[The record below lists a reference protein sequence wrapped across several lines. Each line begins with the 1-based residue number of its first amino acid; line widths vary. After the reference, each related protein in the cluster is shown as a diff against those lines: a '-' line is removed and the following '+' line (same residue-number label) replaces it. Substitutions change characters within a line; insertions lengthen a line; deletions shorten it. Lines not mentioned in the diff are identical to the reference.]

1 MHQQLGV
8 VTDDPGCAVSKLR
21 TARTA
26 GPERQRR
33 REALDAARQRYKRLS
48 DSGKRRL
55 LDELELLTGYH
66 RKSLLRLLNRRPSA
80 EPETG
85 VDGADDPS
93 KREPHHRRR
102 YGPEAAAALVPLWE
116 ASDRLCG
123 KRLKALLP
131 LLVESL
137 EHHGHLSLDPVVR
150 EQLLAMRSAT
160 IDRLLAPI
168 RKVSGS
174 NNWRRPPRAYSA
186 VRRRVPVRTFRGWE
200 DHHEPGWLEID
211 LVAHCGGRMQGPFL
225 WTLVATD
232 IATGW
237 SESVPI
243 LVRDGAVVLTALQLI
258 RRQLPFPLRG
268 IDADNDPVFM
278 NSLMEAWCDRPGHQI
293 VLTRSRAY
301 QSNDQAWVEQKNGML
316 VRRVVGYQRL
326 EGLEAAQVM
335 GELYGALRLFTNL
348 FQPSF
353 KLKTSER
360 QGARIKR
367 QHHPPRTPL
376 QRLIKSGAL
385 AQEQTEALRD
395 LQRSTDPVALL
406 GTIRRCQGQLAVLAS
421 GEQASGDP
429 SAQAERDLA
438 AENRSLEIFLGGLQ
452 TLWHSSQ
459 PRRRKPKP
467 RTGKRSRPDP
477 FEPDVALIEQWLQAE
492 PLIRAKT
499 LMERLIAHNPER
511 YGECHLRTLQWRL
524 RGYRLQQIELEMK
537 QALAA
542 PFPEK
547 EREEQSKEPVLP
559 GVNKNG

>member
-1 MHQQLGV
+1 M
-8 VTDDPGCAVSKLR
+8 
-21 TARTA
+21 
-26 GPERQRR
+26 E
-33 REALDAARQRYKRLS
+33 AARQRYGGLS
-48 DSGKRRL
+48 AAGKRRL
-55 LDELELLTGYH
+55 LDELEAITGYH
-66 RKSLLRLLNRRPSA
+66 RKSLLRLLHRKAAAPA
-80 EPETG
+80 ESEGP
-85 VDGADDPS
+85 VDLAAL
-93 KREPHHRRR
+93 KPHPRRR

-123 KRLKALLP
+123 KRLAALLP

-137 EHHGHLSLDPVVR
+137 EQHGHLNLEPAVR
-150 EQLLAMRSAT
+150 EQVLAMSSAT

-168 RKVSGS
+168 RTASAA

-186 VRRRVPVRTFRGWE
+186 VRRRVPVRTFKGWS
-200 DHHEPGWLEID
+200 DHREPGWLEID

-237 SESVPI
+237 SESLPI

-326 EGLEAAQVM
+326 EGLEAAQVL

-353 KLKTSER
+353 KLKSSER
-360 QGARIKR
+360 DGGRIKR

-376 QRLIKSGAL
+376 QRLL
-385 AQEQTEALRD
+385 AIGVLSEATAEPWRE
-395 LQRSTDPVALL
+395 LQRRSDPVALL
-406 GTIRRCQGQLAVLAS
+406 TTIRRCQGQLAVLAS
-421 GEQASGDP
+421 GEQSSALQASRTD
-429 SAQAERDLA
+429 RDLA
-438 AENRSLEIFLGGLQ
+438 AENRSLEVFLGGLQ
-452 TLWHSSQ
+452 TLWQTNQ
-459 PRRRKPKP
+459 PRRRKPRP
-467 RTGKRSRPDP
+467 RTGRRTRPDP
-477 FEPDVALIEQWLQAE
+477 FAADVERIEQWLQAE
-492 PLIRAKT
+492 PQLQAKT
-499 LMERLIAHNPER
+499 LLERLIRLSPER
-511 YGECHLRTLQWRL
+511 YGASHLRTLQRRL
-524 RGYRLQQIELEMK
+524 RGYRLQWIENEMATLVADMPPSL
-537 QALAA
+537 QAAQSE
-542 PFPEK
+542 EK
-547 EREEQSKEPVLP
+547 PVLP
-559 GVNKNG
+559 GVN

>member
-1 MHQQLGV
+1 MATKWVGDASGRREV
-8 VTDDPGCAVSKLR
+8 GA
-21 TARTA
+21 A
-26 GPERQRR
+26 GPDPQRR
-33 REALDAARQRYKRLS
+33 RAALEAARQRYGGLS
-48 DSGKRRL
+48 AAGKRRL

-66 RKSLLRLLNRRPSA
+66 RKSLLRLLNRHPS
-80 EPETG
+80 PTPDG
-85 VDGADDPS
+85 VDAMEE
-93 KREPHHRRR
+93 KVELKPHPRRR

-123 KRLKALLP
+123 KRLAALLP

-137 EHHGHLSLDPVVR
+137 EQHGHLSLDLAVR
-150 EQLLAMRSAT
+150 EQVLAMSSAT

-168 RKVSGS
+168 RKASGG
-174 NNWRRPPRAYSA
+174 NNWRRPPRAYSG
-186 VRRRVPVRTFRGWE
+186 VRRRVPVRTFKGWD

-278 NSLMEAWCDRPGHQI
+278 NSLMEAWCARPGHQI

-326 EGLEAAQVM
+326 EGLEAAQLL

-353 KLKTSER
+353 KLKSSER
-360 QGARIKR
+360 DGGRIKR

-385 AQEQTEALRD
+385 PQEQAEALRD
-395 LQRSTDPVALL
+395 QQRRTDPVALL
-406 GTIRRCQGQLAVLAS
+406 VSIRRCQGQLAVLAS
-421 GEQASGDP
+421 GEHGSP
-429 SAQAERDLA
+429 EKSAKTARDLA
-438 AENRSLEIFLGGLQ
+438 AENRSLEVFLGGLQ

-467 RTGKRSRPDP
+467 RSGKRSRPDP
-477 FEPDVALIEQWLQAE
+477 FEPDVVMIEQWLEAE

-499 LMERLIAHNPER
+499 LLERLIQHNPKR
-511 YGECHLRTLQWRL
+511 YGECHLRTLQRRL
-524 RGYRLQQIELEMK
+524 RGYRLQRI
-537 QALAA
+537 
-542 PFPEK
+542 
-547 EREEQSKEPVLP
+547 EREMDQMLEDQPRVQEEAEAEKTAVLP

>member
-1 MHQQLGV
+1 V
-8 VTDDPGCAVSKLR
+8 AVSPSDVSSRRR
-21 TARTA
+21 TTGAA
-26 GPERQRR
+26 GPDPQRR
-33 REALDAARQRYKRLS
+33 RAALEAARRRYGVLS
-48 DSGKRRL
+48 APGKRTL

-66 RKSLLRLLNRRPSA
+66 RKSLLRLLNRRASP
-80 EPETG
+80 EPQ
-85 VDGADDPS
+85 ADQRIEEEEEAVA
-93 KREPHHRRR
+93 KPHPRRR

-123 KRLKALLP
+123 KRLAALLP

-137 EHHGHLSLDPVVR
+137 ERHGHLSLEPVVR
-150 EQLLAMRSAT
+150 EQVLAMSSAT

-168 RKVSGS
+168 RKASGG
-174 NNWRRPPRAYSA
+174 NQLRRPPRAYSA

-237 SESVPI
+237 CESVPI

-278 NSLMEAWCDRPGHQI
+278 NSLMEAWCDRPGKQI
-293 VLTRSRAY
+293 VLTRSRSY
-301 QSNDQAWVEQKNGML
+301 QSNDQAWVEQKNGMR

-353 KLKTSER
+353 KLKASER
-360 QGARIKR
+360 HGARIKR

-385 AQEQTEALRD
+385 PTEQAQALQD
-395 LQRSTDPVALL
+395 QQRRTDPVALL
-406 GTIRRCQGQLAVLAS
+406 NTIRRCQGQLAVLAS
-421 GEQASGDP
+421 GDQNTRDQAGT
-429 SAQAERDLA
+429 AARDLA
-438 AENRSLEIFLGGLQ
+438 AENRSLEVFLGGLQ

-467 RTGKRSRPDP
+467 RSGKRSRPDP
-477 FEPDVALIEQWLQAE
+477 FEPDVEQIEAWLKAE
-492 PLIRAKT
+492 PMLRGKE
-499 LMERLIAHNPER
+499 LLERLIQHNPER
-511 YGECHLRTLQWRL
+511 YGKRHLRTLQRRV
-524 RGYRLQQIELEMK
+524 RGYLLRQIEQDMEQVLDGRSKDQK
-537 QALAA
+537 QAKLTEIA
-542 PFPEK
+542 
-547 EREEQSKEPVLP
+547 VLP
-559 GVNKNG
+559 GVKRDG

>member
-1 MHQQLGV
+1 MPSGAAA
-8 VTDDPGCAVSKLR
+8 GRREGGA
-21 TARTA
+21 A
-26 GPERQRR
+26 GPDPQRR
-33 REALDAARQRYKRLS
+33 RAALEAARQRYGGLS
-48 DSGKRRL
+48 AAGKRRI
-55 LDELELLTGYH
+55 LDELQGITGYH
-66 RKSLLRLLNRRPSA
+66 RKSLLRLLNRKGPA
-80 EPETG
+80 AAA
-85 VDGADDPS
+85 VAADGACGE
-93 KREPHHRRR
+93 RGEPTAALKPHPRRR
-102 YGPEAAAALVPLWE
+102 YGQEAAAALVPLWE

-123 KRLKALLP
+123 KRLVALLP

-137 EHHGHLSLDPVVR
+137 ESHGHLNLEPGVR
-150 EQLLAMRSAT
+150 DQVLAMSSAT

-168 RKVSGS
+168 RKASAA

-186 VRRRVPVRTFRGWE
+186 VRRRVQVRTFKGWS

-237 SESVPI
+237 SESLPI
-243 LVRDGAVVLTALQLI
+243 LVREGAVVLTALQLI

-326 EGLEAAQVM
+326 EGLEAAQVL

-353 KLKTSER
+353 KLKSSER
-360 QGARIKR
+360 DGGRIKR

-376 QRLIKSGAL
+376 QRLL
-385 AQEQTEALRD
+385 ASDTLSEETAAQWRQLQ
-395 LQRSTDPVALL
+395 QRSDPVALL
-406 GTIRRCQGQLAVLAS
+406 TTIRRCQGQLALLAS
-421 GEQASGDP
+421 GENGSGLQG
-429 SAQAERDLA
+429 AATERDLA
-438 AENRSLEIFLGGLQ
+438 AENRSLEMFLGGLQ
-452 TLWHSSQ
+452 SLWQNNQ

-467 RTGKRSRPDP
+467 RTGKRTRPDP
-477 FEPDVALIEQWLQAE
+477 FEQDVERIEQWLQAE
-492 PLIRAKT
+492 PQVNAKT
-499 LMERLIAHNPER
+499 VLARLIDLHPQH
-511 YGECHLRTLQWRL
+511 YGEHHLRTLQRRL
-524 RGYRLQQIELEMK
+524 RGYRLQWI
-537 QALAA
+537 
-542 PFPEK
+542 
-547 EREEQSKEPVLP
+547 EREMAAAATAPIPGMQRSETGEMPVLP
-559 GVNKNG
+559 GVN